1 MHERKLR
8 LIVIHDGDLE
18 TKTIEIS
25 YRRLKLLGSLL
36 AVLMVVFIVMASMW
50 FYIATQATRV
60 RGLEEEVKRLDEERA
75 KVAELAQTLVE
86 VEAQYER
93 VRMLLGADAAPRGR
107 EPILPPL
114 RQEPREL
121 SSGESLSATPSA
133 WPLTQ
138 PGFITRQLTET
149 DGGPH
154 PGLDIAVPQ
163 DSYIRAAGPGIVRD
177 TGDDEVYGHYV
188 LIDHGNG
195 YETMYGHASR
205 LFVKPGDSVA
215 RNEVIALSG
224 STGRSTAPHLHFELR
239 KDGQPIDPL
248 PLIRQP

>member
-86 VEAQYER
+86 VVESR
-93 VRMLLGADAAPRGR
+93 SCRPSGR
-107 EPILPPL
+107 SPGN
-114 RQEPREL
+114 RRRE
-121 SSGESLSATPSA
+121 SRSQRRRA
-133 WPLTQ
+133 
-138 PGFITRQLTET
+138 
-149 DGGPH
+149 
-154 PGLDIAVPQ
+154 PGL
-163 DSYIRAAGPGIVRD
+163 SRS
-177 TGDDEVYGHYV
+177 
-188 LIDHGNG
+188 L
-195 YETMYGHASR
+195 ASSP
-205 LFVKPGDSVA
+205 V
-215 RNEVIALSG
+215 N
-224 STGRSTAPHLHFELR
+224 
-239 KDGQPIDPL
+239 
-248 PLIRQP
+248 